1 MSFPPSNSDRFVSQT
16 DFSMDEINDIEERT
30 QIQQNLTTNNI
41 STMMPPSTL
50 MKNMEEKST
59 VSTSAVK
66 ENIEPLPTV
75 AQHELGPIQR
85 PNKLS
90 CVPTKQSS
98 VFTDSI
104 ESPNT
109 PDVLVQINHLLDR
122 QNSISI
128 ISSTSKVPIIT
139 NSSTSINEISTPNVS
154 WTPYSPIEWSS
165 KYDSSWPESSNISL
179 ARQQISSEEA
189 LIWPSNKDTQRSTQW
204 NEPMS
209 PAAVPSQTEIAR
221 PTKTNSWLTFL
232 PVPDPTSDDVN
243 ASDGQENEI
252 NNPFSNSNE
261 TQENSSASWWPKVS
275 SSEKNDD
282 DTDRSRWDFAR

>member
-1 MSFPPSNSDRFVSQT
+1 MSFPSSNSDRYVCQT
-16 DFSMDEINDIEERT
+16 EFSMDEINDIDERT
-30 QIQQNLTTNNI
+30 QTQQNLTTNNI
-41 STMMPPSTL
+41 STMMSPSTL

-66 ENIEPLPTV
+66 ENIEPLPIV

-90 CVPTKQSS
+90 CQPAKQSS

-122 QNSISI
+122 QNSISTNL
-128 ISSTSKVPIIT
+128 STPKVPIIAI
-139 NSSTSINEISTPNVS
+139 SSTSINEISTPNVS
-154 WTPYSPIEWSS
+154 WTPYSPIEWAS
-165 KYDSSWPESSNISL
+165 KYDSSWPESANISL

-189 LIWPSNKDTQRSTQW
+189 LIWPSTKDTQRSTQW

-209 PAAVPSQTEIAR
+209 PAAVPSQTEIAK
-221 PTKTNSWLTFL
+221 PTKNNSWLTFL
-232 PVPDPTSDDVN
+232 PVSDPTSDDIIT
-243 ASDGQENEI
+243 SDRQENEI
-252 NNPFSNSNE
+252 TNPFSNSNE
-261 TQENSSASWWPKVS
+261 AQENSSASWWPKVS
-275 SSEKNDD
+275 SSEKNA